1 MGKEPRMD
9 IRTTARVPDPAPPVA
24 AYLADCSPA
33 VREGLLGLR
42 TLVYQ
47 VAAEDQRI
55 GPLQETLKWGEP
67 SYLTEVTRSGTTL
80 RLAVKKS
87 IPATY
92 GLFFNCRTRLAERIT
107 DLYPDTVHARR
118 HARPSVFRRPEYP
131 GRRREGLH
139 FAGPDLSAR
148 WLVLKRVTAR

>member
-1 MGKEPRMD
+1 MD

-24 AYLADCSPA
+24 AYLADCPPA

-47 VAAEDQRI
+47 VAAEDQRV

-87 IPATY
+87 MPATY

-107 DLYPDTVHARR
+107 DFYPDTFMLDGTRGLLFSA
-118 HARPSVFRRPEYP
+118 
-131 GRRREGLH
+131 GRNI
-139 FAGPDLSAR
+139 PDEEVKACIS
-148 WLVLKRVTAR
+148 LVLTYRLGGLF